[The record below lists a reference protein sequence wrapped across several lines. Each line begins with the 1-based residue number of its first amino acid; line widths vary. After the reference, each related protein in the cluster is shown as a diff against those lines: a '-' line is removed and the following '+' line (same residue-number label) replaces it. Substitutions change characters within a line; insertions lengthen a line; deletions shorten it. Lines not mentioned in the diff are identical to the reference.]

1 MSTDAEL
8 AQAERIVA
16 EQRYVVLASAD
27 GDGTPWPSPVYYAH
41 DGLREFGW
49 ISRPDTTHS
58 RNIRA
63 RPGIGLVVFDT
74 GQAPGTG
81 AGVYARARAEAV
93 TEDDAGFAA
102 AMQRFSQRC
111 ESDGLGS
118 YGAEDLR
125 QSGFT
130 LYRAT
135 TTEVSLL
142 PGGGRPDRRIPLP

>member
-1 MSTDAEL
+1 MSTYTER

-16 EQRYVVLASAD
+16 EQRYVVLATAD
-27 GDGTPWPSPVYYAH
+27 RDGTPWPSPVYYAH
-41 DGLREFGW
+41 RGLHEFVW

-58 RNIRA
+58 RNIAER
-63 RPGIGLVVFDT
+63 REISLVVFDS

-81 AGVYARARAEAV
+81 AGVYARARAEA
-93 TEDDAGFAA
+93 TTDEEAL
-102 AMQRFSQRC
+102 RLFSRRC

-118 YGAEDLR
+118 YQADGLR

-130 LYRAT
+130 LYRAR

-142 PGGGRPDRRIPLP
+142 PGGGRPDRRIPI